1 MKNNLNFYTRFVNQ
15 KDILKSFQMTMKR
28 CGIQTIYSAL
38 LLYYTYKQ
46 KNVPIFVK
54 QTILGVLGYL
64 ISPIDLIPDL
74 TPIVG
79 FTDDIG
85 VLSYALVALASYVTE
100 DSKLQAKS
108 TLQKWLGTLPEK
120 DIQVIDQKL

>member
-1 MKNNLNFYTRFVNQ
+1 MKDNLNFYTRFVNQ
-15 KDILKSFQMTMKR
+15 KDILKSFQITMKR
-28 CGIQTIYSAL
+28 CGVQAIYSAL

-64 ISPIDLIPDL
+64 ISPIDVIPDL

-85 VLSYALVALASYVTE
+85 VLSYALVALASYVTDE
-100 DSKLQAKS
+100 NKLQAKS

-120 DIQVIDQKL
+120 DIQTIDQKL

>member
-1 MKNNLNFYTRFVNQ
+1 MKINLDQYKRFAFRP
-15 KDILKSFQMTMKR
+15 DLLISFQKTMKR
-28 CGIQTIYSAL
+28 SGVQTIYSAL
-38 LLYYTYKQ
+38 LLFYTYKQ

-74 TPIVG
+74 TPIIG

-85 VLSYALVALASYVTE
+85 VISYALVALACYVTE
-100 DSKLQAKS
+100 DSKIKAKS
-108 TLQKWLGTLPEK
+108 TLQRWLGTLPDQEL
-120 DIQVIDQKL
+120 QVIDRKI

>member
-15 KDILKSFQMTMKR
+15 KDILKSFQTTMKR

-46 KNVPIFVK
+46 KNVPVFVK

-64 ISPIDLIPDL
+64 ISPIDVIPDL

-85 VLSYALVALASYVTE
+85 VLSYAIVALASYVTE

-108 TLQKWLGTLPEK
+108 TLQKWLGSMPEK
-120 DIQVIDQKL
+120 DIQAIDQKL